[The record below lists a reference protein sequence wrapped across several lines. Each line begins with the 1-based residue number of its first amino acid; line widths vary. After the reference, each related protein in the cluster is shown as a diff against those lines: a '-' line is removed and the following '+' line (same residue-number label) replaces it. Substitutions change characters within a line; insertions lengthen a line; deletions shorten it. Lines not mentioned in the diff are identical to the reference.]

1 MKTAISS
8 QAPREA
14 IDFQYILL
22 ENYKKLGI
30 SEKQLSVILMTE
42 HLTRQGNSLVT
53 ADLLSLKMNFKVKEL
68 DAILVELVKADFL
81 AFEMVG
87 SGLVTSLEPLKDK
100 LYRLFQLDVAKEKQN
115 LHDAERSGL
124 LTELYAYF
132 EKRLHR
138 TLSPIEQDTLST
150 WLDDAYDQEDIKSAL
165 EEAIA
170 SGKRSFKSIDRL
182 LRTSRRREDI
192 DKEGYSGVDD
202 NWDKDIEKTI
212 EIAKTKWVNDDR

>member
-1 MKTAISS
+1 MSTMIAT

-30 SEKQLSVILMTE
+30 TEKQLSVILMIE

-53 ADLLSLKMNFKVKEL
+53 ADLLSLKMNFKVSEL
-68 DAILVELVKADFL
+68 DATLVELVKRDFL
-81 AFEMVG
+81 AYEMVG
-87 SGLVTSLEPLKDK
+87 SDLVTSLEPLRDK
-100 LYRLFQLDVAKEKQN
+100 LYRLFQLDVAREKQN
-115 LHDAERSGL
+115 LQNAERSSLLSGL
-124 LTELYAYF
+124 YSYF
-132 EKRLHR
+132 EKRLNR

-150 WLDDAYDQEDIKSAL
+150 WLDDAYSETDIKSAL

-170 SGKRSFKSIDRL
+170 SGKRTFKSIDRL
-182 LRTSRRREDI
+182 LRTSRKRDDI
-192 DKEGYSGVDD
+192 GKEGYTTVND

-212 EIAKTKWVNDDR
+212 EIAKTKWVNDDK